1 MKNCLRHRFFQL
13 LPAITLVAIGVCF
26 AVASYYVPL
35 IGDDRH
41 YHDAFVYWDTPWR
54 QWATRMHFQWLHNN
68 SRLGDMLN
76 PLLLNLMS
84 AGVRAVANGLAVALF
99 FLLAGRCAHPRHG
112 TARFRDEDGAV
123 SARMALTALILFA
136 LPWSTLW
143 MEFVCFF
150 NYVWASAL
158 MLLCLWL
165 IFCKGAG
172 RLMWLLVPLC
182 FIAGGMH
189 EALGLPVAIA
199 LGAWLCVPGNFRS
212 MSPVRRICV
221 AAIVAGAL
229 FSVSSPANLDRA
241 GVDTVRELVMTLVF
255 GSAYFV
261 VALVV
266 ASGWFALRRPEMMR
280 RLVRTD
286 WLVYALAALFS
297 TAFLL
302 LAGFGGRPGWFAQL
316 FALVALARLP
326 WPWPSGRL
334 ARGMS
339 LLLAVMVISHVAAL
353 AYWQKKLGSETARV
367 IELYIPV
374 SSSDGVVFFDYT
386 PDEDL
391 PWYLFR
397 RVHGVPDSDDGNYLS
412 SLQFA
417 YGDKEVPLIIL
428 PSEASGIDFATFT
441 GTRRIGRGILSSAPL
456 SGRVDI
462 SGHPSY
468 PRMGIILDGTTY
480 VETAFTTL
488 SRTLYFYF
496 PQDPDPGQK

>member
-1 MKNCLRHRFFQL
+1 MKNCSRHGFIL
-13 LPAITLVAIGVCF
+13 TLPVITLAAIGVCF
-26 AVASYYVPL
+26 AIASYYVPL
-35 IGDDRH
+35 VGDDRH
-41 YHDAFVYWDTPWR
+41 YHDAFLYWDTPWR

-76 PLLLNLMS
+76 PLLINLMP
-84 AGVRAVANGLAVALF
+84 AGVRAVSNGLAVALF
-99 FLLAGRCAHPRHG
+99 FLAASLCSHPRHG
-112 TARFRDEDGAV
+112 TWRFRDTDGAV
-123 SARMALTALILFA
+123 SARMALAALILFA
-136 LPWSTLW
+136 LPWSALW

-165 IFCKGAG
+165 IFNRGG
-172 RLMWLLVPLC
+172 DRPTWLLVPFC

-189 EALGLPVAIA
+189 EALGLPVALA
-199 LGAWLCVPGNFRS
+199 FCAWLCMPGNIRA
-212 MSPVRRICV
+212 MPVTRRICI

-229 FSVSSPANLDRA
+229 FSVSSPANLERA
-241 GVDTVRELVMTLVF
+241 GVDVAREPVLTLIF

-261 VALVV
+261 VTLLV

-280 RLVRTD
+280 RLMSTD
-286 WLVYALAALFS
+286 WLVYALTALFS

-326 WPWPSGRL
+326 WPWPGGRV

-339 LLLAVMVISHVAAL
+339 LLLAVLVISHVAAL

-367 IELYIPV
+367 IQLYIPV
-374 SSSDGVVFFDYT
+374 SSTDGVVFFDYT
-386 PDEDL
+386 PDEEL

-428 PSEASGIDFATFT
+428 PCEASGIDFATFT
-441 GTRRIGRGILSSAPL
+441 GSRRIGRGILSSAPL
-456 SGRVDI
+456 SGRIDI

-468 PRMGIILDGTTY
+468 PRMGVILDGTTY
-480 VETAFTTL
+480 VETVFTTHG
-488 SRTLYFYF
+488 RTLYFYS